1 MPNGNLGTLAK
12 NSFADMVIIDGNP
25 LDDITV
31 LQNHQKLTLVKD
43 GIMYKDLNNAN
54 PYLLRPVD

>member
-12 NSFADMVIIDGNP
+12 NSLADMVIIDGNP

-31 LQNHQKLTLVKD
+31 LQNHQKLTTVKD
-43 GIMYKDLNNAN
+43 GIVYKDLNNAN
-54 PYLLRPVD
+54 PYLLRPVG